1 MASSKPPGFSF
12 LQPPLRQAQHAPSVS
27 PHPLKGPER
36 LVGVGF
42 RCWLAGCRTGDIT
55 NWEYAFNMYA
65 RELGACGAR
74 AAVGELSCWV
84 RKIRDVAGRDISTLP
99 TDCPGFCRDEC
110 VAISMIAAS
119 QHKVCPAMRAC
130 AFALIG
136 CSNVDAIMT
145 HTDSFALTL
154 AALDQRLSPSSIGMA
169 ANLVPPTSMAQ
180 H

>member
-1 MASSKPPGFSF
+1 MSSTH
-12 LQPPLRQAQHAPSVS
+12 RRS
-27 PHPLKGPER
+27 PAATTSIIPQLNTPEK

-42 RCWLAGCRTGDIT
+42 RCWMAGYRTGNLDS
-55 NWEYAFNMYA
+55 WEFAWNLYAS
-65 RELGACGAR
+65 ELGPTAAKT
-74 AAVGELSCWV
+74 AVGELGSWV
-84 RKIRDVAGRDISTLP
+84 RKINDCAGRTIAIMP

-136 CSNVDAIMT
+136 CSQIESIMT
-145 HTDSFALTL
+145 ETDRFALTL
-154 AALDQRLSPSSIGMA
+154 AALDQRLSTNSICMA
-169 ANLVPPTSMAQ
+169 ANLVPLTSSAQ